1 MRAPRI
7 DALLVATILSVA
19 SAVRG
24 QTAIP
29 DWSGAWIYPF
39 EDFGQE
45 NVRFRSTGDPIAPR
59 LAPAYAALLAEGRRG
74 LTGRPG
80 APDDVAA
87 ASSAG
92 PRRRLNSEDCLPSG
106 MPNLMRYSFAFE
118 SLFTPGR

>member
-1 MRAPRI
+1 MRAAAVG
-7 DALLVATILSVA
+7 ALLVATILSAA

-45 NVRFRSTGDPIAPR
+45 NVRFRITGDPIAPR
-59 LAPAYAALLAEGRRG
+59 LAPAYAALLTETRRG

-80 APDDVAA
+80 ASDDAA
-87 ASSAG
+87 AAASAG
-92 PRRRLNSEDCLPSG
+92 PRRRLNSEDCLPTG
-106 MPNLMRYSFAFE
+106 MPNVMR
-118 SLFTPGR
+118 